1 MRDIINKIVEIL
13 ITALEPILISV
24 VDIITATIEVE
35 RQVIKNV
42 TEAES
47 NFMRNIFCIIKNK
60 STIENASKIY
70 YIFLIFIDILL
81 IGSIFKGKIFY
92 IQVENLIIYII
103 MFILF
108 ILSILNLLLK
118 HSKFNNRLKVFSIV
132 QVLVIIPIL
141 IAYWIVSIEG
151 RGFYLKELDIDQ
163 WSSIF
168 NNIIIYFATC
178 TIGVV
183 SSYKSIIDKR

>member
-42 TEAES
+42 AEAES
-47 NFMRNIFCIIKNK
+47 DFIRNIFCIIKNK

-151 RGFYLKELDIDQ
+151 REFYLKELDIDQ

-178 TIGVV
+178 TIGIV
-183 SSYKSIIDKR
+183 SSYKSIKK